1 MVTSRL
7 LEEGR
12 ARVEEALQKGY
23 APSHFPH
30 NLELIFVDD
39 SRRSASLSMRT
50 KIAST
55 RERSAILRT
64 LEPDTLIWWAVAFPM
79 RQWSGG
85 RRMSRFAFDSLVRFV
100 RGYTAETHGLLP
112 IVQDDLHAMRLKYP
126 FCEILQDFLN
136 SKLRIRNPR
145 VTAAS

>member
-1 MVTSRL
+1 MLTPRL

-12 ARVEEALQKGY
+12 ARVEETLQRGY
-23 APSHFPH
+23 APSHLPY

-39 SRRSASLSMRT
+39 SRRSTSLSMRT

-64 LEPDTLIWWAVAFPM
+64 LEPKTLIWWAVAFPM

-85 RRMSRFAFDSLVRFV
+85 RKMSNFAFESLIRLVR
-100 RGYTAETHGLLP
+100 GQIADTHGILP
-112 IVQDDLHAMRLKYP
+112 VVQDNLHELRLKYP
-126 FCEILQDFLN
+126 LCEPLQEFLN
-136 SKLRIRNPR
+136 GKL
-145 VTAAS
+145 